1 MVLMNTDTG
10 VIYKIAAVDPDQLT
24 IDQFQTPYRATGTLA
39 LYEPA
44 IQGGVLSLGDKATSI
59 TRMNAD
65 TQLNLTALVFLNGDQ
80 VDASMFSG
88 TQALSL
94 TGTLNL
100 QFASSEALTAMDY
113 TFETNTENP

>member
-1 MVLMNTDTG
+1 M
-10 VIYKIAAVDPDQLT
+10 DQL
-24 IDQFQTPYRATGTLA
+24 QYPNRATGTLA
-39 LYEPA
+39 LYEPS
-44 IQGGVLSLGDKATSI
+44 IKDGVLSLGDKATSI
-59 TRMNAD
+59 TAMTAD